1 MLSYFST
8 TIKHHTKK
16 RWKNS
21 QQSHPLTSC
30 QDLFYSYT
38 SNSFFWKGL
47 THAAHATK
55 VRPREIHCLA
65 ALQVATDHL
74 RRLELWSH
82 QIMIVKIWFIWY
94 TVQSNHIN
102 IIIHWHS
109 LKNNCHHNGFGSH
122 LVNHRRL
129 LLALHLPVDQ
139 LQSEDQSGKGWKR
152 NSFMHDRLAATPD
165 YCEQSLGIHGAH
177 ESQKKSGTKGSRS
190 IIIKRVAFKN
200 LSLNSI
206 LYCTGCGWYGELQW
220 LIVIPIGS
228 SITSGIAW
236 LRSIGWVTA
245 SGLQVPRRILFQQSP
260 ASSFEVPYSCYTV

>member
-1 MLSYFST
+1 MLSDFST
-8 TIKHHTKK
+8 TIRHHTKK
-16 RWKNS
+16 WWTNS
-21 QQSHPLTSC
+21 QQLHPLTSC

-55 VRPREIHCLA
+55 VRPRAIHCLA

-74 RRLELWSH
+74 RRLELWSQ

-109 LKNNCHHNGFGSH
+109 LKNNCHHNPFGSH

-139 LQSEDQSGKGWKR
+139 LQSEDQSGNRVER
-152 NSFMHDRLAATPD
+152 NSLIHDRLTATP
-165 YCEQSLGIHGAH
+165 EILRIRLGIHGAFCH
-177 ESQKKSGTKGSRS
+177 KKKSGTKSSRS
-190 IIIKRVAFKN
+190 IIIKRV
-200 LSLNSI
+200 
-206 LYCTGCGWYGELQW
+206 E
-220 LIVIPIGS
+220 
-228 SITSGIAW
+228 
-236 LRSIGWVTA
+236 
-245 SGLQVPRRILFQQSP
+245 
-260 ASSFEVPYSCYTV
+260 